1 MCSTDCP
8 STEICSAGS
17 RAVYSFCDRPS
28 ALRTRSGSQLL
39 WPLCFHNSLNEML
52 NSNNKR
58 VNSNKFDTNRDRQR
72 HTETVREVRS
82 RFGSSSVFQVI
93 SETVVQVFHE
103 FDFETPSRKD
113 VFPQL
118 LKRLGFQDRESEE
131 LCRSVDRFYTE
142 LFNMHTHGND
152 TSALSRQAP
161 SMRKRK
167 RE

>member
-1 MCSTDCP
+1 MLGLSLH
-8 STEICSAGS
+8 S
-17 RAVYSFCDRPS
+17 
-28 ALRTRSGSQLL
+28 
-39 WPLCFHNSLNEML
+39 LCFTSLCWSRRTKIIGTSVVTPFLEDVLPQALQLIPCNHANKVLVRMEDSLL
-52 NSNNKR
+52 NKW
-58 VNSNKFDTNRDRQR
+58 FAAC
-72 HTETVREVRS
+72 
-82 RFGSSSVFQVI
+82 QVI
-93 SETVVQVFHE
+93 SETVIQVFQE
-103 FDFETPSRKD
+103 LNVETHSRKD